1 MRQQELFAGVDL
13 GGTNIKSGLVSRDG
27 EIRIEKNI
35 PSETEGGVHHVLDR
49 MAACV
54 KDSIREAG
62 EGFTVCGVGVGVA
75 GLVEFDKGILHEAPN
90 LPGWIRVPVKEELEK
105 RLEMSVLVENDANAA
120 ALGEYA
126 YGAGKGVTEML
137 MVTLG
142 TGVGGGLVL
151 RGRVYHGAIGAA
163 GEFGHM
169 TIQFNGPLCGCGRR
183 GCVEAFVGKQGIL
196 RSVREKL
203 ESGRKSLLCEIN
215 PSKRTPKD
223 VSEAALH
230 DDAVAMEVL
239 AEAGMHLGVGIGN
252 VANLLNIQRA
262 VVGGGVAKAGEY
274 ILGPARKSLQSVA
287 LETAAR
293 WIEVVPAVLGDK
305 AGLVGAAHLAMVT

>member
-1 MRQQELFAGVDL
+1 
-13 GGTNIKSGLVSRDG
+13 
-27 EIRIEKNI
+27 
-35 PSETEGGVHHVLDR
+35 
-49 MAACV
+49 
-54 KDSIREAG
+54 
-62 EGFTVCGVGVGVA
+62 
-75 GLVEFDKGILHEAPN
+75 
-90 LPGWIRVPVKEELEK
+90 
-105 RLEMSVLVENDANAA
+105 
-120 ALGEYA
+120 
-126 YGAGKGVTEML
+126 
-137 MVTLG
+137 
-142 TGVGGGLVL
+142 
-151 RGRVYHGAIGAA
+151 
-163 GEFGHM
+163 M

-203 ESGRKSLLCEIN
+203 ESGRKSLLREIN